1 MTKEEFW
8 KYVEGFGKKPGEFT
22 DDEREEIC
30 LKGKTELSGKDKV
43 GFWGELAERLGVNP
57 GKSHKSGEALRVWLK
72 ARLAKKGELP
82 KTITML
88 DGKVV
93 SGADSATIAGIVAE
107 QKRELYMAQTLT
119 RDVMNEY
126 RDDLRKEARTQLLV
140 KAMGDCADK
149 IAAKSPILIGEAPAR
164 KEGDV
169 PFREAVLAISDM
181 HIGMMI
187 NSFCNVYNA
196 DIASNRMSKLVSDVI
211 TECLRFNVETLHVI
225 DLGDAI
231 HGLIHNSARLSQ
243 EYDVAEQVMIAQELL
258 AQALAKLAGAVPKIV
273 YRSCLDNH
281 SRMMANYRDSK
292 DTENFG
298 RLIHHYLKAR
308 LKGIPSIS
316 FPDDNLDPSLGLVK
330 LAHGEN
336 LLFAHGHLDNPTQA
350 IQGIAGILSS
360 MPSGPARVSYFLV
373 GHYHAEK
380 LKSYQGCRVIVNGS
394 FCGTDEYA
402 LSRRLFSAPSQ
413 TLLIFNGQNLIEER
427 IGLDIRA

>member
-22 DDEREEIC
+22 DDEREAIC

-43 GFWGELAERLGVNP
+43 GFWGELAEKLGVNP
-57 GKSHKSGEALRVWLK
+57 GKSHKSGEALRTWLK
-72 ARLAKKGELP
+72 SRLAKKGELP
-82 KTITML
+82 KTVTML
-88 DGKVV
+88 DGKVI
-93 SGADSATIAGIVAE
+93 SGADSVTIARVVAE
-107 QKRELYMAQTLT
+107 QKRELYMAQTLS
-119 RDVMNEY
+119 RDIMNEY
-126 RDDLRKEARTQLLV
+126 RDDLRKETRAQLLV
-140 KAMGDCADK
+140 KAICECAEKMAAATPIK
-149 IAAKSPILIGEAPAR
+149 IEAAPER

-169 PFREAVLAISDM
+169 PFREAVLVISDM
-181 HIGMMI
+181 HIGMKI
-187 NSFCNVYNA
+187 DSFCNVYDA
-196 DIASNRMSKLVSDVI
+196 DIAAKRMSKLVSDVI
-211 TECLRFNVETLHVI
+211 TECLRYNVKTLHVL

-243 EYDVAEQVMIAQELL
+243 EYDVAEQVMIAQEILS
-258 AQALAKLAGAVPKIV
+258 QALAKLASAVPNIT
-273 YRSCLDNH
+273 YRGCLDNH

-308 LKGIPSIS
+308 LRGIPSIS

-330 LAHGEN
+330 LANGEG
-336 LLFAHGHLDNPTQA
+336 LMFAHGHLDNPTQA
-350 IQGIAGILSS
+350 IQGIAGITSS
-360 MPSGPARVSYFLV
+360 MRGDTPKVSYFVV

-402 LSRRLFSAPSQ
+402 LSKRLFSSPSQ
-413 TLLIFNGQNLIEER
+413 TLLIFNGQNLVEER